1 MMREL
6 LALLSEGKTLSHENI
21 AERLHTTPEAI
32 AARLDFLHHAGY
44 LRKVCAVND
53 CGKKCAGCPL
63 VNAAPPN
70 VPAIWEAVEQ
80 KICAGEKPAAAAVQK
95 AILTGG

>member
-1 MMREL
+1 MLREL
-6 LALLSEGKTLSHENI
+6 LALLSEGNTLSQYDI

-32 AARLDFLHHAGY
+32 AARLDFLHRGGY

-63 VNAAPPN
+63 SGTPQNG
-70 VPAIWEAVEQ
+70 AILWEAV
-80 KICAGEKPAAAAVQK
+80 K
-95 AILTGG
+95 